1 MEHLQRR
8 HRFSYDTFVV
18 CVSSPLEYNLRTLKT
33 QLFNIATTVKSHPC
47 RCYHERT
54 WIIGKSKEETAFF
67 LFLFGVVLTS
77 MAVAVKEFLYPLFI
91 GL

>member
-18 CVSSPLEYNLRTLKT
+18 CVSSPLEYSLMTLKT
-33 QLFNIATTVKSHPC
+33 QLFYIATTMKSHP
-47 RCYHERT
+47 RRWYHERN
-54 WIIGKSKEETAFF
+54 WIVGKSKEDAAFF